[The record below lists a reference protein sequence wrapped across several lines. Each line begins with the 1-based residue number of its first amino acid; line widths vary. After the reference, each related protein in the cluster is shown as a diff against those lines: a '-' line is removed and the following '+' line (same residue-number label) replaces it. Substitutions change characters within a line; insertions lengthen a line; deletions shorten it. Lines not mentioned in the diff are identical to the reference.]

1 MMNLAAERLP
11 EGGYEYSLVVL
22 GVYCGGG
29 AHIEAPIPACR
40 EGGEELR
47 RGDSLQ
53 PRDLFLARRMP
64 REINRLACEARH
76 YGFEVGVFHQQARA
90 QVAAREVELR
100 GGHARVEHWSTVDST
115 AARHSSARSG

>member
-53 PRDLFLARRMP
+53 PRDLFLEQRMP
-64 REINRLACEARH
+64 REINRLACEAFH
-76 YGFEVGVFHQQARA
+76 YGFEDDDNQQQARA
-90 QVAAREVELR
+90 QEAAREGELR
-100 GGHARVEHWSTVDST
+100 VGHARGEQLV
-115 AARHSSARSG
+115 

>member
-11 EGGYEYSLVVL
+11 EGGEEYSLVVL

-53 PRDLFLARRMP
+53 PRDLFLERRMQK
-64 REINRLACEARH
+64 EINRLACEAFH
-76 YGFEVGVFHQQARA
+76 YGFEVVVFHQQARA
-90 QVAAREVELR
+90 QVAAREDKHHNKHTHNKQLVHR
-100 GGHARVEHWSTVDST
+100 
-115 AARHSSARSG
+115 